1 MHTKLQTYGNK
12 WTLLYIKLVIEKKE
26 TISSDFNS
34 FFNSFTE
41 VKFTYNKIHSV

>member
-1 MHTKLQTYGNK
+1 MDFIIYKVG
-12 WTLLYIKLVIEKKE
+12 VKKKD